1 VGKLLLTGGA
11 YQARSVIASAQR
23 CLNLFTEANP
33 EETSPP
39 VPVTHYPR
47 PGKKVFALP
56 PALGQ
61 GRGLY
66 RATNGDLYTVVDHT
80 LYFVNSVG
88 VYSAI
93 GDLVDTTFPIVSM
106 ADNGED
112 VGNVMGVVDGTT
124 NGWTVALDTRV
135 FAAISDPTGTFVGST
150 TINYL
155 SGFFLFNAPATP
167 YWYSSLLNSMTFNAL
182 DLASKNAYADN
193 IQIVGVRQRETW
205 LIGQLSTEPWYL
217 SGASPFA
224 FEAVSTTFVSYGCAA
239 PYSQVSLDSE
249 LFWISQDLKGQA
261 IVVQS
266 SGYKAQRISTHAIE
280 QILQGYV
287 ATFGSIVD
295 AIGSTY
301 QIQGHTFYVLSFPT
315 ADATWQ
321 YDIATKQWSQLCWLD
336 NDGNEHRDR
345 CVLYVNAYNQVL
357 GLDWQTGI
365 IYIIDVNTY
374 TDNGLPIKCLRSFP
388 HVVDEMKRITHW
400 ALVADMECGTT
411 TDPGPQDAEVEIILT
426 PAPGWTVISSSGPT
440 IIPSTPE
447 PPLLNLRYSDDR
459 GVSFSDY
466 ITTSMGNI
474 GEYLT
479 SPQFTRLGMAR
490 DRVYELS
497 WSEPIKTALNGAY
510 ILTEEAQS

>member
-1 VGKLLLTGGA
+1 VGKLLLTSGA
-11 YQARSVIASAQR
+11 YQSRSVTANAQR
-23 CLNLFTEANP
+23 CLNLYPEANP
-33 EETSPP
+33 TETNPP
-39 VPVTHYPR
+39 VPVTHYTR
-47 PGKKVFALP
+47 PGKKLFALP
-56 PALGQ
+56 PTLGA

-66 RATNGDLYTVVDHT
+66 RATNGDLYTAIDST
-80 LYFVNSVG
+80 LYFVNSAG

-93 GDLVDTTFPIVSM
+93 GDLTEKTNPIVSM

-112 VGNVMGVVDGTT
+112 VGNEMVVVDGTT
-124 NGWTVALDTRV
+124 NGWTVTLSSRA
-135 FAAISDPTGTFVGST
+135 FAAISDGTGTFVGST
-150 TINYL
+150 TVNYL
-155 SGFFLFNAPATP
+155 SGFFLFNAPGTP
-167 YWYSSLLNSMTFNAL
+167 FWYTSLLNSVTFNAL

-193 IQIVGVRQRETW
+193 IAIVGVRQREAW

-224 FEAVSTTFVSYGCAA
+224 FEAVSTTFVAYGCVA
-239 PYSQVSLDSE
+239 PYSQVTLDSE

-266 SGYKAQRISTHAIE
+266 SGYKAERISTHAIE
-280 QILQGYV
+280 QILQGYI
-287 ATFGSIVD
+287 ATAGTIAD

-301 QIQGHTFYVLSFPT
+301 QVGGHTFYTLSFPT

-365 IYIIDVNTY
+365 LYTIDVNTF

-411 TDPGPQDAEVEIILT
+411 VD
-426 PAPGWTVISSSGPT
+426 TVNT
-440 IIPSTPE
+440 
-447 PPLLNLRYSDDR
+447 PLLNLRYSDDR

-497 WSEPIKTALNGAY
+497 WSEPIKTALNAAY
-510 ILTEEAQS
+510 ILTEQAQS

>member
-1 VGKLLLTGGA
+1 VGKLYLTSGA
-11 YQARSVIASAQR
+11 YSARSVTANAQR
-23 CLNLFTEANP
+23 CLNLYPEANP
-33 EETSPP
+33 TETNPP

-47 PGKKVFALP
+47 PGLKLFALP
-56 PALGQ
+56 PTLGQ

-66 RATNGDLYTVVDHT
+66 RATNGDLYTAIDST
-80 LYFVNSVG
+80 LYFVNSAG

-93 GDLVDTTFPIVSM
+93 GDLTEKTNPIVSM

-112 VGNVMGVVDGTT
+112 VGNAMVVVDGTT
-124 NGWTVALDTRV
+124 NGWTVSLDLRV
-135 FAAISDPTGTFVGST
+135 FAAISDGTGTFVGST
-150 TINYL
+150 TVNYL
-155 SGFFLFNAPATP
+155 SGFFLFNAPGTP
-167 YWYSSLLNSMTFNAL
+167 YWYTSLLNSVTFNAL

-193 IQIVGVRQRETW
+193 IAIVGVRQREAW

-224 FEAVSTTFVSYGCAA
+224 FEAVSTTFVAYGCVA
-239 PYSQVSLDSE
+239 PYSQVTLDSE

-266 SGYKAQRISTHAIE
+266 SGYKAERISTHAIE
-280 QILQGYV
+280 QILQGYI
-287 ATFGSIVD
+287 ATAGTIAD

-301 QIQGHTFYVLSFPT
+301 QVGGHTFYTLSFPA

-336 NDGNEHRDR
+336 NDGNEHRHR
-345 CVLYVNAYNQVL
+345 CVLYVNAYNHVL

-365 IYIIDVNTY
+365 LYTIDVNTF

-388 HVVDEMKRITHW
+388 HVLDEMKRITHW

-411 TDPGPQDAEVEIILT
+411 VD
-426 PAPGWTVISSSGPT
+426 TVNT
-440 IIPSTPE
+440 
-447 PPLLNLRYSDDR
+447 PLLNLRYSDDR

-497 WSEPIKTALNGAY
+497 WSEPIKTALNAAY
-510 ILTEEAQS
+510 ILTEQAQS

>member
-1 VGKLLLTGGA
+1 VGKLSLTGGA
-11 YQARSVIASAQR
+11 YQSRSVIANAQR
-23 CLNLFTEANP
+23 CLNLFPESNP
-33 EETSPP
+33 EETNPP

-47 PGKKVFALP
+47 PGKKTFALP
-56 PALGQ
+56 PASGM

-66 RATNGDLYTVVDHT
+66 RATNGDLYTVVANT

-93 GDLVDTTFPIVSM
+93 GNLGNVTHPVVSM

-112 VGNVMGVVDGTT
+112 VGNIMGVVDGTT

-135 FAAISDPTGTFVGST
+135 FAAIVDATGTFVGST

-155 SGFFLFNAPATP
+155 SGFFLFNAPGTP
-167 YWYSSLLNSMTFNAL
+167 FWYSSLLNSMTFNAL

-205 LIGQLSTEPWYL
+205 LIGELSTEPWYL

-224 FEAVSTTFVSYGCAA
+224 FEAVSTTFVSYGCVA

-287 ATFGSIVD
+287 ETAGTIAD

-336 NDGNEHRDR
+336 NDGIEHRDR
-345 CVLYVNAYNQVL
+345 CVLSVNAYNQVI

-365 IYIIDVNTY
+365 IYTIDVNTY

-388 HVVDEMKRITHW
+388 HVMDEMKRITHW

-411 TDPGPQDAEVEIILT
+411 TDTGPVIPDLSITLT
-426 PAPGWTVISSSGPT
+426 PAPGWTAVPGTPVVTIPPT
-440 IIPSTPE
+440 

-466 ITTSMGNI
+466 LTTSMGNI

>member
-1 VGKLLLTGGA
+1 V
-11 YQARSVIASAQR
+11 
-23 CLNLFTEANP
+23 
-33 EETSPP
+33 
-39 VPVTHYPR
+39 
-47 PGKKVFALP
+47 
-56 PALGQ
+56 
-61 GRGLY
+61 
-66 RATNGDLYTVVDHT
+66 
-80 LYFVNSVG
+80 
-88 VYSAI
+88 
-93 GDLVDTTFPIVSM
+93 
-106 ADNGED
+106 
-112 VGNVMGVVDGTT
+112 
-124 NGWTVALDTRV
+124 
-135 FAAISDPTGTFVGST
+135 
-150 TINYL
+150 
-155 SGFFLFNAPATP
+155 
-167 YWYSSLLNSMTFNAL
+167 TFNAL

-193 IQIVGVRQRETW
+193 IQIVGVRQREAW

-224 FEAVSTTFVSYGCAA
+224 FEAVSTTFVAYGCVA
-239 PYSQVSLDSE
+239 PYSQVTLDSE

-266 SGYKAQRISTHAIE
+266 SGYKAERISTHAIE
-280 QILQGYV
+280 QILQGYI
-287 ATFGSIVD
+287 ATAGTIAD
-295 AIGSTY
+295 AIGATY
-301 QIQGHTFYVLSFPT
+301 QVGGHTFYVLSFPA

-345 CVLYVNAYNQVL
+345 CVLYVNAYNKVL

-365 IYIIDVNTY
+365 LYTIDVNTY
-374 TDNGLPIKCLRSFP
+374 TDNGIPIKFVRSFP
-388 HVVDEMKRITHW
+388 HVVNEMKRVSHW

-411 TDPGPQDAEVEIILT
+411 LDT
-426 PAPGWTVISSSGPT
+426 GPT
-440 IIPSTPE
+440 IPALSITVTPGPNWSVTAGNPVITVAPT

-459 GVSFSDY
+459 GVSYSDY

-497 WSEPIKTALNGAY
+497 WSEPIKTALNAAY

>member
-1 VGKLLLTGGA
+1 VGKLWLTSGA
-11 YQARSVIASAQR
+11 YQARSVIANAQR
-23 CLNLFTEANP
+23 CLNLYP
-33 EETSPP
+33 EENPQDTNPP
-39 VPVTHYPR
+39 APVTHYTR
-47 PGKKVFALP
+47 PGKKVFAIP
-56 PALGQ
+56 PTLGA

-66 RATNGDLYTVVDHT
+66 RATNGDLYTVVNKT
-80 LYFVNSVG
+80 LYFVNNAA

-93 GDLVDTTFPIVSM
+93 GDLGEASNPIVSM

-112 VGNVMGVVDGTT
+112 VGDAMVVVDGTT
-124 NGWTVALDTRV
+124 GGWTVALDSRV
-135 FAAISDPTGTFVGST
+135 FAAISDGTGTFVGST
-150 TINYL
+150 TVNYL
-155 SGFFLFNAPATP
+155 SGFFLFNAPGTP
-167 YWYSSLLNSMTFNAL
+167 FWYTSLLNSVTFNAL

-193 IQIVGVRQRETW
+193 IQIVGVRQREAW
-205 LIGQLSTEPWYL
+205 LIGELSTEPWYL

-224 FEAVSTTFVSYGCAA
+224 FEAVSTTFVAYGCVA
-239 PYSQVSLDSE
+239 PYSQVTLDSE

-266 SGYKAQRISTHAIE
+266 SGYKAERISTHAIE
-280 QILQGYV
+280 AILQGYI
-287 ATFGSIVD
+287 ATAGTIAD

-301 QIQGHTFYVLSFPT
+301 QVQGHTFYVLTFPT

-336 NDGNEHRDR
+336 NDGVEHRDR
-345 CVLYVNAYNQVL
+345 AVLYVNAYNQVL

-365 IYIIDVNTY
+365 LYTIDVNTF

-411 TDPGPQDAEVEIILT
+411 TD
-426 PAPGWTVISSSGPT
+426 TVNT
-440 IIPSTPE
+440 
-447 PPLLNLRYSDDR
+447 PLLNLRYSDDR

-466 ITTSMGNI
+466 ITVSMGNI

>member
-1 VGKLLLTGGA
+1 MGKLWLTGGA
-11 YQARSVIASAQR
+11 YQARSVISNAQR
-23 CLNLFTEANP
+23 CLNLYPEAAPQDTNP
-33 EETSPP
+33 PS
-39 VPVTHYPR
+39 PVTHYPR
-47 PGKKVFALP
+47 PGKKVFSIP
-56 PALGQ
+56 PTLGA

-66 RATNGDLYTVVDHT
+66 RATNGDLYTVVDKV

-93 GDLVDTTFPIVSM
+93 GNLGEQTNPIVSF

-112 VGNVMGVVDGTT
+112 VGDKMVVVDGTT
-124 NGWTVALDTRV
+124 NGWTVALDTRT

-150 TINYL
+150 TVNYL
-155 SGFFLFNAPATP
+155 SGFFLFNAPGTP
-167 YWYSSLLNSMTFNAL
+167 FWYSSLLNSVTFNAL

-193 IQIVGVRQRETW
+193 IAIVGVRQREAW

-217 SGASPFA
+217 SGATPFP
-224 FEAVSTTFVSYGCAA
+224 FEAVSTTFVAYGCVA
-239 PYSQVSLDSE
+239 PYSQVTLDSE

-266 SGYKAQRISTHAIE
+266 SGYKAERISTHAIE
-280 QILQGYV
+280 QILQGYI
-287 ATFGSIVD
+287 ATAGTIAD

-301 QIQGHTFYVLSFPT
+301 QVQGHTFYVLTFPT

-345 CVLYVNAYNQVL
+345 AVLYVNAYNQVL

-365 IYIIDVNTY
+365 IYTIDVNTF

-388 HVVDEMKRITHW
+388 HVVDEMKRISVW

-411 TDPGPQDAEVEIILT
+411 TD
-426 PAPGWTVISSSGPT
+426 TVNT
-440 IIPSTPE
+440 
-447 PPLLNLRYSDDR
+447 PLLNLRYSIDR

-479 SPQFTRLGMAR
+479 SPQFTRLGQAR
-490 DRVYELS
+490 DWVFELS
-497 WSEPIKTALNGAY
+497 WSEPVKTALNGAY
-510 ILTEEAQS
+510 ILTDVAQS